1 MRRPEILA
9 PVGDVDS
16 LAAALGAGADAV
28 YLGLDEG
35 LNARARATNFSLDG
49 LGEVAD
55 RVHAAGARLYLT
67 MNTLVFEAELGWVE
81 AVLRRVAAAGVDAL
95 IVQDP
100 AVCLLARAVAP
111 TLELH
116 ASTQMTLSSPEGLAL
131 ARSLGISR
139 VVLPRE
145 LSTAEIRRLA
155 AQTELELEVFVHGA
169 LCMSWSG
176 QCLTSEAWGGRS
188 ANRGQCAQSCRL
200 PYELVVDG
208 VLRPLADVRYLLS
221 PLDLAGMRAV
231 PELVEIGVHSLKIE
245 GRLKG
250 PAYVAAAVQGYQ
262 RMLDA
267 VEAGRLEEGARQAA
281 VDLGQMAVTYSR
293 GFSDGFFAG
302 SDHQDLVEG
311 RFPKHRGALL
321 GRVAEVTPTAVRVT
335 REARAPSVGAA
346 VGGGLAVGTV
356 SSPLP
361 AMAGASADDA
371 RGVPM
376 VVPEPR
382 PGVGIGFDTGRPHEV
397 EPGGRLFGVEPAPG
411 GWWLRFRSAGAGPA
425 AGPAGPPGVDELGP
439 GGRRGRARGGGEAG
453 VGAGA
458 ADDGRD
464 GGGRRAG
471 DHSLDRAGGGARG
484 RAGAAGVGR
493 PGAR

>member
-1 MRRPEILA
+1 
-9 PVGDVDS
+9 
-16 LAAALGAGADAV
+16 
-28 YLGLDEG
+28 
-35 LNARARATNFSLDG
+35 
-49 LGEVAD
+49 
-55 RVHAAGARLYLT
+55 
-67 MNTLVFEAELGWVE
+67 
-81 AVLRRVAAAGVDAL
+81 
-95 IVQDP
+95 
-100 AVCLLARAVAP
+100 
-111 TLELH
+111 
-116 ASTQMTLSSPEGLAL
+116 MTLSSPEGLAL

-208 VLRPLADVRYLLS
+208 VLRPLATCAYLLS

-250 PAYVAAAVQGYQ
+250 PAYVAAAVHGYQ

-361 AMAGASADDA
+361 AMAGASADD
-371 RGVPM
+371 
-376 VVPEPR
+376 VVAA
-382 PGVGIGFDTGRPHEV
+382 
-397 EPGGRLFGVEPAPG
+397 L
-411 GWWLRFRSAGAGPA
+411 WSAGAGPA
-425 AGPAGPPGVDELGP
+425 EGPAGPPGVDELGP

-464 GGGRRAG
+464 GRGRRAG

-493 PGAR
+493 TGAR